1 MSANFGDTRLPRG
14 QQRALGKARRL
25 EWVSIVFLAIS
36 VAVVAAVMG
45 SSQAMKAAWIE
56 DCLSFLPPIAFLVAL
71 RRVHRRSDDEHRF
84 GHHRAV
90 GAAHLAASVALLAMG
105 SFLLVESAM
114 TLVKQEH
121 PTIGTVQLF
130 GHTIWLGW
138 LMIAAMAWTA
148 VPPVVLGRMKMR
160 LAEDLHDKVL
170 YADADMNKADWS
182 TAAGAMLGV
191 LGIGIGWWWADSVV
205 AGFIAVSIVRDGW
218 TNLRNA
224 LDGLTDVQARTFDD
238 SGPHPAIDQ
247 VERYFLGLPWVERV
261 WVRMRDM
268 GHVFHTEVFVV
279 PTDPHRVDLDVL
291 ARAGEEAA
299 GLDWKLDDLQV
310 VPVAELPES
319 AGRGT
324 A

>member
-1 MSANFGDTRLPRG
+1 MSVSFGNTRLPKE
-14 QQRALGKARRL
+14 QQRALAKARRL
-25 EWVSIVFLAIS
+25 EWVSIAFLASS

-71 RRVHRRSDDEHRF
+71 RAVRRQADDKHRF
-84 GHHRAV
+84 GRHRAV
-90 GAAHLAASVALLAMG
+90 GAAHLAASVALLVMG
-105 SFLLVESAM
+105 CFLLFESAM
-114 TLVKQEH
+114 TLAKQEH

-130 GHTIWLGW
+130 GHTVWVGW
-138 LMIAAMAWTA
+138 LMIAAMAYTA
-148 VPPVVLGRMKMR
+148 VPPVLLGRMKMR

-170 YADADMNKADWS
+170 YADADMNKADWT
-182 TAAGAMLGV
+182 TAAGAILGV
-191 LGIGIGWWWADSVV
+191 LGIGLGLWWADSLV
-205 AGFIAVSIVRDGW
+205 AGFIACSIVRDGW

-238 SGPHPAIDQ
+238 SGPHPAIEQ

-279 PTDPHRVDLDVL
+279 PTDPHRLDLDEL
-291 ARAGEEAA
+291 ARAGEQAA
-299 GLDWKLDDLQV
+299 ALDWKLDDLQV
-310 VPVAELPES
+310 VPVAELPEA